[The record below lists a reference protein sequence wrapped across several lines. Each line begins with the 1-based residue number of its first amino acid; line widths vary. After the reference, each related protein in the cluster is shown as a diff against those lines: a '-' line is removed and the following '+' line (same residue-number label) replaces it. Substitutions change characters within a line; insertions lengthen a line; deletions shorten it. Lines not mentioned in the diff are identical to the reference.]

1 MNKCKLYSAMRYL
14 LPALLLAAMMADNV
28 LAAQQADQQP
38 VNATRFRVVKDGR
51 DVAGV
56 MSVLGLDSSVAILEW
71 RNGDARVPYLLKI
84 PGVARTSNIV
94 IRMQTTG
101 AGVADMWNWY
111 KQARNGTI
119 DKRDIV
125 ITLMNQRNEPV
136 VNYKLYKSWP
146 CAWHGPELDAET
158 NATAYEDY
166 ELAIEDIER
175 DIPSQ

>member
-1 MNKCKLYSAMRYL
+1 MKNSKIYSAMKYL
-14 LPALLLAAMMADNV
+14 LPALLLAAMTTGDV
-28 LAAQQADQQP
+28 QAAQQADQQP

-51 DVAGV
+51 DIAGV

-101 AGVADMWNWY
+101 AGVSDMWSWY
-111 KQARNGTI
+111 RQTRNGTI
-119 DKRDIV
+119 DKRDLLV
-125 ITLMNQRNEPV
+125 TLMNPRNEPV
-136 VNYKLYKSWP
+136 VTYKILRAWP

-166 ELAIEDIER
+166 ELAVEDIER
-175 DIPSQ
+175 DTP